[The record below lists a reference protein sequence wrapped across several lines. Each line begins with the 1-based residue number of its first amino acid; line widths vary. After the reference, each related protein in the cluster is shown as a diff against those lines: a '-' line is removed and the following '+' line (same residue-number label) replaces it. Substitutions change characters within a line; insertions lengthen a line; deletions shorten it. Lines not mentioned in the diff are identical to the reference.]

1 MLDKVTLENRKKIFD
16 YISDNPGVHLRKIS
30 RDIDIHLSTLRY
42 HLDYLELEGL
52 ITCQKEE
59 NLKTYFVS
67 GKLNPHEKILTHLL
81 QQKRFRDIIIILIE
95 SNDLTSSQ
103 IAEKVAINISTASKY
118 INILEQKELIS
129 HKKIGREKRYHVTDE
144 ECVVKLLLTYKK
156 SLWDSFVDN
165 VLELYL
171 ERE

>member
-1 MLDKVTLENRKKIFD
+1 MLDSVTLENRKKILD

-42 HLDYLELEGL
+42 HLDYLEMKGL

-59 NLKTYFVS
+59 NLKLYFVS
-67 GKLNPHEKILTHLL
+67 GKLSPHEKKLTPLL
-81 QQKRFRDIIIILIE
+81 QQKRFRDIIITIIE
-95 SNDLTSSQ
+95 SHDITSSQ
-103 IAEKVAINISTASKY
+103 IAEKLSMNPSTASKY
-118 INILEQKELIS
+118 INILEQREIIS
-129 HKKIGREKRYHVTDE
+129 HEKIGREKRYHINDE
-144 ECVVKLLLTYKK
+144 ESIVKLLLTYKK

-171 ERE
+171 ER